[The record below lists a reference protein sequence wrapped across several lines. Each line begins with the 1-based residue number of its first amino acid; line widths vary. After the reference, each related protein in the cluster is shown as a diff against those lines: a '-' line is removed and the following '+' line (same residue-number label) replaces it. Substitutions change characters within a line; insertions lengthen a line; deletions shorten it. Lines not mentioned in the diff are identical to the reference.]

1 MEVNLYTA
9 LASLGYLMGAI
20 TRDVISP
27 KEVSFE
33 MVKVY
38 SRRLS
43 AWHESVAS
51 TLTLSTAVKDNYE
64 RIEKNLALLLHCAYL
79 GSIIQLFRRLLV
91 DRVKDQLAGSIS
103 AMGPGLGLGRDS
115 SGARGE
121 ALADANATAEDYTKM
136 CVTAA
141 RQLATV
147 CGCGPPIGSQN
158 PSTPH
163 QKKVKKWSDD
173 RIFDCGEV
181 DG

>member
-1 MEVNLYTA
+1 
-9 LASLGYLMGAI
+9 MGAI